1 MAHPIPTAKSALQAL
16 LEARPAWS
24 DVDVRDGQPTETED
38 VSRQMFWFEP
48 TEIPR
53 DGWAAGG
60 KMRQV
65 TFRLG
70 FSIAVLREGDDERDT
85 EDVVWTLFEDLMLA
99 VQADSTLGGAIQ
111 SVMDVTGRQMN
122 DPVPQHWQS
131 RFTGFIDCQ
140 SNFY

>member
-48 TEIPR
+48 TEIEDAWSR
-53 DGWAAGG
+53 IGG
-60 KMRQV
+60 QGRRV

-70 FSIAVLREGDDERDT
+70 FTIAVLREGDDERDT
-85 EDVVWTLFEDLMLA
+85 EDVVWTLFEDLVA
-99 VQADSTLGGAIQ
+99 AIKSDYTLTGSIQ
-111 SVMDVTGRQMN
+111 QVLDITGRQFN
-122 DPVPQHWQS
+122 EPVPQHWQA
-131 RFTGFIDCQ
+131 RFTGRIVCQ
-140 SNFY
+140 SRTY